1 MNPEYQKWVTKL
13 LGFDFE
19 IQFRLGLENKV
30 ADTLSKIPHN
40 LVQSL
45 QLLTLPYSVDLEQL
59 SDQIQQDPYL
69 KLIYIDLLANPT
81 SQPGFSFLQS
91 RLFYKNML
99 VGPSHSPPV
108 FDILRKGHSSPMG
121 GHSSILK
128 TLKRMTTSFYWVGM
142 KSIIQKFVTHCDV
155 FQRNKSSNLAP

>member
-142 KSIIQKFVTHCDV
+142 KSII
-155 FQRNKSSNLAP
+155 

>member
-19 IQFRLGLENKV
+19 IQFRLGLDNKV

-69 KLIYIDLLANPT
+69 KLIYIDLLADPT
-81 SQPGFSFLQS
+81 SQPCFSFLQS

-99 VGPSHSPPV
+99 VVQLTPPLCL
-108 FDILRKGHSSPMG
+108 I
-121 GHSSILK
+121 
-128 TLKRMTTSFYWVGM
+128 Y
-142 KSIIQKFVTHCDV
+142 
-155 FQRNKSSNLAP
+155 